1 MNTEI
6 FRKSM
11 IFEEFEYHS
20 CSFDDQREE
29 KLCRKKRIYA
39 WFMKKRTKLSV
50 FFEDRIRNVVPC
62 TEDTKIITV
71 MTITDVVKQFIAE
84 F

>member
-1 MNTEI
+1 
-6 FRKSM
+6 M

-20 CSFDDQREE
+20 CSFDDSFEKRSPVARREFTPGSRRNVRN
-29 KLCRKKRIYA
+29 CRY
-39 WFMKKRTKLSV
+39 FL
-50 FFEDRIRNVVPC
+50 EDRIRNVVPC
-62 TEDTKIITV
+62 TEDTKSITV

>member
-1 MNTEI
+1 
-6 FRKSM
+6 M
-11 IFEEFEYHS
+11 IFEEFECHS

-29 KLCRKKRIYA
+29 KLRCKKRIYA
-39 WFMKKRTKLSV
+39 WFTKKRTKLSV

-62 TEDTKIITV
+62 TEDTKSITV